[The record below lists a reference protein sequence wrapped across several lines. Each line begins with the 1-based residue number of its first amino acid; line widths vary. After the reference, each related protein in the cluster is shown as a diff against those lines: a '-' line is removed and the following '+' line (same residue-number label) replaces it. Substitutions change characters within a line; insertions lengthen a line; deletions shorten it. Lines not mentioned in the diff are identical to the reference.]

1 MTNIF
6 EYIDAVSSSKKDL
19 MRGSE
24 NDELVERGYSS
35 FMTNRA
41 LSYHPDAVF
50 YANEM
55 NQRSHLDN
63 LFQFD
68 YFINSLRKRK
78 RFAKW
83 SKPEASHDLEAIME
97 YFAYGRVKA
106 ESAMLALSA
115 KDIAVIHERLEKGG
129 AKNEQRKADR
139 RSSRNQVEEP

>member
-1 MTNIF
+1 MSNIF
-6 EYIDAVSSSKKDL
+6 TYIDAISSSKKDL
-19 MRGSE
+19 MRGTE
-24 NDELVERGYSS
+24 NDDLAEKGYSA
-35 FMTNRA
+35 FMANRA
-41 LSYHPDAVF
+41 MSYHPDAIF
-50 YANEM
+50 HANEM
-55 NQRSHLDN
+55 NHCSHIDN

-83 SKPEASHDLEAIME
+83 AKPETSRDLEAVME

-129 AKNEQRKADR
+129 AKNEQRKTNR
-139 RSSRNQVEEP
+139 RSSRNQTKES